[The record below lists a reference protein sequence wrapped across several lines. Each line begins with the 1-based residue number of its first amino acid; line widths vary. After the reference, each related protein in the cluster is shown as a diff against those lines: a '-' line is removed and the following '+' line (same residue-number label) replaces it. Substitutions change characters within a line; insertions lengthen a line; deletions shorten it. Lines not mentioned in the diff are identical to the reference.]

1 MPAEHTLA
9 GVQCA
14 ALLPLLNCPV
24 GHAVHT
30 RSTVEEGVFDTKVPA
45 AHAFHGWQE
54 SALLSVENCS
64 LAQALQLRSLVVFP
78 SFATKFPGLQV
89 DLSTQ
94 TVAGLLS

>member
-1 MPAEHTLA
+1 
-9 GVQCA
+9 
-14 ALLPLLNCPV
+14 
-24 GHAVHT
+24 
-30 RSTVEEGVFDTKVPA
+30 VEEGVFDTKVPA